1 MSFRYLKSVNKIVC
15 IGRNYA
21 AHIKELNNA
30 VPKHPFFFEKPTT
43 SLITPLSSGNKH
55 IGQGEAT
62 FSKLKE
68 DGTNPSPIYIPKNV
82 NVHHEI
88 ELGLVMK
95 NTISNISVDN
105 FGLQDMLDNVAGFCL
120 ALDLTGRNVQSDAKK
135 KGLPWFFAKGYDTF
149 CPVSQMLTPE
159 QIPGFRNTPLDQI
172 HSKFQLKCYVN
183 DELRQDGHLDLMLN
197 PMHKIVGHIA
207 EAVTLEAGDLV
218 LTGTPAGVGQLQT
231 GDVIRGQLFF
241 GENLL
246 VDMSFDCQDRPGNY
260 EYKSS

>member
-1 MSFRYLKSVNKIVC
+1 MSFKYLKSVNKIVC

-30 VPKHPFFFEKPTT
+30 IPKHPFFFEKPTT
-43 SLITPLSSGNKH
+43 TLITPLSSAE
-55 IGQGEAT
+55 QSASQDLAT
-62 FSKLKE
+62 FTKLRE

-82 NVHHEI
+82 NVHHEV

-95 NTISNISVDN
+95 NTISNISADK
-105 FGLQDMLDNVAGFCL
+105 FGPQDLLDNVAGFCL
-120 ALDLTGRNVQSDAKK
+120 AFDLTGRNVQADAKK

-149 CPVSQMLTPE
+149 SPVSQMLTPDE
-159 QIPGFRNTPLDQI
+159 IPGFKETPLDQI

-183 DELRQDGHLDLMLN
+183 LELRQEGHLDLMLN

-207 EAVTLEAGDLV
+207 EAVTLQAGDLV
-218 LTGTPAGVGQLQT
+218 LTGTPAGVGQLKS

-241 GENLL
+241 GDNLL
-246 VDMSFDCQDRPGNY
+246 VDMSFDCQNRPGSY